1 MANKK
6 RYYKNRS
13 PKQNAQNQESVNQQ
27 TARFSQEQLA
37 LSTEDL
43 GISESTR
50 ELLLKNR
57 IQTVADLVKRTEKD
71 MYKVQGLNKKI
82 LFEIKDALKAKD
94 MCLRPEP
101 VKETTKQDNQ
111 NASQNEQRKG
121 ADAQ

>member
-57 IQTVADLVKRTEKD
+57 IQTAADLVKRTEKD
-71 MYKVQGLNKKI
+71 MYKVRGLNKKI
-82 LFEIKDALKAKD
+82 LFEINYALKSKD
-94 MCLRPEP
+94 MFLRPEP
-101 VKETTKQDNQ
+101 VK
-111 NASQNEQRKG
+111 
-121 ADAQ
+121 